1 MGPAGQNQYRPPT
14 ARHRGWR
21 GGYEEEPDGTWRTPC
36 ARRRPAVLAR
46 GCSTYGRT
54 EAAAQPRTTLTV
66 ENLTTA
72 DMTMYVRFGGA
83 RSRLGIARSNGRTV
97 LPIPSSVV
105 GFGTVLRFE
114 SNAVAGPGGT
124 LSEEMSVSPG
134 DSVHILIAR

>member
-1 MGPAGQNQYRPPT
+1 VHASTIRALPR
-14 ARHRGWR
+14 
-21 GGYEEEPDGTWRTPC
+21 
-36 ARRRPAVLAR
+36 ARRLPLRLPLRLLLPLALPLAA